1 MGYVNLKPV
10 ETKIFKT
17 AELTEKILRSSHE
30 EAKKFLSTHGRK
42 PTLAVILVGEDPGS
56 SIYVKKKG
64 ETCKANGL
72 EALDFRLQPAEGFD
86 RLVSLVKELNNRKD
100 VDGILVQSPLPK
112 GWDERKIQSLIDPQ
126 KDVDG
131 FHPMNAG
138 ALLIDAKDVLDHGLP
153 PCTPAGVMEILR
165 EAKIETKGK
174 HAVVIGRSTI
184 VGKPMA
190 QMLLS
195 ADATVTICHSRTN
208 DLAKVCA
215 TADILVAAVGKPR
228 FVKKDFVKSGAV
240 VIDVG
245 INRETRDGKNFVV
258 GDVDADSVKG
268 TASLLTPVPNGV
280 GPMTITLLIRNT
292 IRAAKKFH
300 S

>member
-1 MGYVNLKPV
+1 M
-10 ETKIFKT
+10 ETRIYKT
-17 AELTEKILRSSHE
+17 AALAEKILSHTRE
-30 EAKKFLSTHGRK
+30 EAKTFLAKHGRK

-56 SIYVKKKG
+56 AIYVKKKG

-72 EALDFRLQPAEGFD
+72 NALDFRMDPSEGFAKLET
-86 RLVSLVKELNNRKD
+86 LVAELNARQD

-112 GWDERKIQSLIDPQ
+112 GWDERKIQSLIDPR

-138 ALLIDAKDVLDHGLP
+138 ALLIDAKQVLDQGLP

-165 EAKIETKGK
+165 EEKIETKGK

-190 QMLLS
+190 MMLLS
-195 ADATVTICHSRTN
+195 ADCTVTLCHSRTK
-208 DLAKVCA
+208 DLEKVCA
-215 TADILVAAVGKPR
+215 SADILVAAVGKAR
-228 FVKKDFVKSGAV
+228 FVKKEFVKPGAV

-245 INRETRDGKNFVV
+245 INREVRDGKNFVV
-258 GDVDADSVKG
+258 GDVDAESVKG
-268 TASLLTPVPNGV
+268 SASFLTPVPNGV

-292 IRAAKKFH
+292 LRAAKNFH